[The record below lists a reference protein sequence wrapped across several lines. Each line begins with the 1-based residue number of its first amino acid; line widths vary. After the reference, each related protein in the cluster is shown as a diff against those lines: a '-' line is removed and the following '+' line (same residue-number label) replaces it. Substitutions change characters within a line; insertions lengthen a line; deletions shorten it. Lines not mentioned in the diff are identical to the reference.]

1 MEIATLGGGCFWC
14 TEGIFKEIK
23 GVTDVTSGYAG
34 GSMPNPNY
42 EDVSSGETN
51 HAEVIQIK
59 FNPQVINYKDILYIF
74 FKTHDPTTMNRQG
87 NDSGT
92 QYRSVIF
99 YHTDEQK
106 NVAAELKKELQKD
119 YDNPIIT
126 QIVPLDKFYSA
137 EGYHQDYFEKNP
149 DKPYCMLI
157 IDPKI
162 QKLRRDFKE
171 FLK

>member
-1 MEIATLGGGCFWC
+1 METATLGGGCFWC

-23 GVTDVTSGYAG
+23 GVVDVTSGYAG

-59 FNPQVINYKDILYIF
+59 FDPKIIDYKDILYIF

-106 NVAAELKKELQKD
+106 NIATKLKKELQKD
-119 YDNPIIT
+119 YNDPIIT
-126 QIVPLDKFYSA
+126 QVVPLDNFYPA

-171 FLK
+171 YLK